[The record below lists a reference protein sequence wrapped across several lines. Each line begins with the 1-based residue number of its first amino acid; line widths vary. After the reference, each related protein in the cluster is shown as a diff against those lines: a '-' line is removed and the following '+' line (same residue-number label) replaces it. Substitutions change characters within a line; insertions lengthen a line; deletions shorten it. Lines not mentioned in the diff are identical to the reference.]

1 MYSLHIL
8 MFTEDLIYL
17 AIKYLLE
24 GVAVAVSAY
33 YLTSKKTSIQE
44 TLAVGTTAATIF
56 LLLDIFS
63 PSIGSATRNGAGLGI
78 GLRRVG
84 YEPFV
89 AQAQAAQAAKKWAK
103 KKPKYGAG
111 MPAVVPAMP
120 VVQGFTNGAE
130 PMLDQNYA
138 NEGFASSRYR

>member
-1 MYSLHIL
+1 

-63 PSIGSATRNGAGLGI
+63 PSIGSATRTGAGLGI

-89 AQAQAAQAAKKWAK
+89 TKAQAAQAAKKWK
-103 KKPKYGAG
+103 QQKGG
-111 MPAVVPAMP
+111 VPAVVPAMPVMP

-130 PMLDQNYA
+130 PTLDQNYV
-138 NEGFASSRYR
+138 NEGFASNRYR

>member
-1 MYSLHIL
+1 

-24 GVAVAVSAY
+24 GLAVAVSAY
-33 YLTSKKTSIQE
+33 YLTSKKTSIRE

-63 PSIGSATRNGAGLGI
+63 PSIGSATRSGAGLGI

-89 AQAQAAQAAKKWAK
+89 AQAQAAKKWK
-103 KKPKYGAG
+103 KTKRV
-111 MPAVVPAMP
+111 PAVPVMPVATMP

-130 PMLDQNYA
+130 PALDQRYT
-138 NEGFASSRYR
+138 NEGFASNRYR

>member
-1 MYSLHIL
+1 

-63 PSIGSATRNGAGLGI
+63 PSIGSATRTGAGLGI

-89 AQAQAAQAAKKWAK
+89 TQAQAAQAAKKWK
-103 KKPKYGAG
+103 KKRGGAA
-111 MPAVVPAMP
+111 PAVVPAVPVMP
-120 VVQGFTNGAE
+120 VVQGFTNGSE
-130 PMLDQNYA
+130 PMLDQNYV
-138 NEGFASSRYR
+138 NEGFASNRYR

>member
-1 MYSLHIL
+1 

-24 GVAVAVSAY
+24 GLAVAVSAY
-33 YLTSKKTSIQE
+33 YLTSKKTSIRE

-63 PSIGSATRNGAGLGI
+63 PSIGSATRSGAGLGI

-89 AQAQAAQAAKKWAK
+89 AQAQAQAAKKWK
-103 KKPKYGAG
+103 KTKRV
-111 MPAVVPAMP
+111 PAVPVMPVVPTMP

-130 PMLDQNYA
+130 PALDQRYT
-138 NEGFASSRYR
+138 NEGFASNRYR

>member
-1 MYSLHIL
+1 

-63 PSIGSATRNGAGLGI
+63 PSIGSATRTGAGLGI

-89 AQAQAAQAAKKWAK
+89 AQAKNKKMNMNMK
-103 KKPKYGAG
+103 KKPNHVP
-111 MPAVVPAMP
+111 MVPAMP

-130 PMLDQNYA
+130 PVLDQNYA
-138 NEGFASSRYR
+138 NEGFASNRYR